1 MAKIR
6 GCLDTRHGDETDP
19 WILELADRFGENLP
33 YRFVDSAHPVG
44 HTGYSSALHA
54 IVLAAVGVWCFV
66 TALAG
71 GLVGLVLGNIRLP
84 ALLFVASN
92 PAAAAGANIGVSGVA
107 AATAS
112 IAHLRARRVNWQLV
126 AWMLP
131 PSVVGA
137 IAGSVGSSYVPANA
151 LRIVI
156 GSALL
161 LFGLDLL
168 RPRRGPVGA
177 EARGEP
183 DIRAAVLS
191 GAIIGLLGGLIGLI
205 LGSLRMPALLRW
217 VGEQPQRAIGTNL
230 VVGIAVGAAGVVGH
244 LPGGIDWTL
253 FAIGAGA
260 SIPGALLGSRLT
272 GRLSQSALLRAVGVI
287 LLCAGT
293 AAILQGAV

>member
-1 MAKIR
+1 
-6 GCLDTRHGDETDP
+6 
-19 WILELADRFGENLP
+19 
-33 YRFVDSAHPVG
+33 V
-44 HTGYSSALHA
+44 LHA
-54 IVLAAVGVWCFV
+54 LVLVGVGVWCFV

-112 IAHLRARRVNWQLV
+112 IAHLRARRVNWRLV
-126 AWMLP
+126 GWMLP
-131 PSVVGA
+131 PSVIGA
-137 IAGSVGSSYVPANA
+137 VAGGIASSYVPANA

-156 GSALL
+156 GAALL
-161 LFGLDLL
+161 AFGVDLL
-168 RPRRGPVGA
+168 RPRRQRSA
-177 EARGEP
+177 DERTIEL
-183 DIRAAVLS
+183 DLRAAVLS

-230 VVGIAVGAAGVVGH
+230 VVGIAVGAAGLIGH
-244 LPGGIDWTL
+244 LPGGVDWTL
-253 FAIGAGA
+253 LAVGAAA

-272 GRLSQSALLRAVGVI
+272 GRLSAAQLLRAVGAI
-287 LLCAGT
+287 LLVAGA
-293 AAILQGAV
+293 AAIVQGAV